1 MELPNDI
8 SSCHRIVLEL
18 ASTTEAITP
27 QLAGYVQQFEAQRGK
42 IDLL

>member
-27 QLAGYVQQFEAQRGK
+27 QLAGYVQQFEAQGGQ